1 METSVTQV
9 RRKKARL
16 IVVEDEP
23 KNGTARKES
32 KGSGMVMRCV
42 TCDKTLEDVLE
53 KRSLMEKP
61 RP

>member
-1 METSVTQV
+1 VIQV

-16 IVVEDEP
+16 TVVEEEP

-32 KGSGMVMRCV
+32 KGSGTVMSDD
-42 TCDKTLEDVLE
+42 TCDKSLADVLE
-53 KRSLMEKP
+53 KRSPMEKL

>member
-1 METSVTQV
+1 M
-9 RRKKARL
+9 
-16 IVVEDEP
+16 VVDEEP

-32 KGSGMVMRCV
+32 NGSGKVMREV
-42 TCDKTLEDVLE
+42 TCDKTLAEVLE